1 MQTTTKIILAVCSIV
16 TVETL
21 APANAQYYPPPGYG
35 HATVIGHGMDV
46 PRGGRFRA
54 ETAHPTKVRAVVA
67 GTPGMDARPVTRYR
81 VETAHPID
89 LEGEAGRQ
97 VTHEKMRR
105 EGIAVHIANLPELV
119 GKPSDVGS
127 TISNRQAEQ
136 MTQPSPR
143 MLSVL
148 RDRG

>member
-1 MQTTTKIILAVCSIV
+1 
-16 TVETL
+16 
-21 APANAQYYPPPGYG
+21 
-35 HATVIGHGMDV
+35 
-46 PRGGRFRA
+46 
-54 ETAHPTKVRAVVA
+54 
-67 GTPGMDARPVTRYR
+67 MDARPVTRYR

-105 EGIAVHIANLPELV
+105 EGIAVHIAKLPELV

>member
-1 MQTTTKIILAVCSIV
+1 
-16 TVETL
+16 
-21 APANAQYYPPPGYG
+21 
-35 HATVIGHGMDV
+35 MDV

>member
-1 MQTTTKIILAVCSIV
+1 MSRGVDGSGRKLRTLQRSGRWWLEHLEWMPARLHGTGWKLRTT
-16 TVETL
+16 
-21 APANAQYYPPPGYG
+21 
-35 HATVIGHGMDV
+35 
-46 PRGGRFRA
+46 
-54 ETAHPTKVRAVVA
+54 
-67 GTPGMDARPVTRYR
+67 
-81 VETAHPID
+81 ID

>member
-1 MQTTTKIILAVCSIV
+1 MQTTTRIIFAVCSIV

-35 HATVIGHGMDV
+35 YATVIGHGMDV

-54 ETAHPTKVRAVVA
+54 
-67 GTPGMDARPVTRYR
+67 
-81 VETAHPID
+81 ETAHPID